1 LKETAI
7 VIRTLLAV
15 RSFVVVAVAAASIVG
30 LGVDLAQTA
39 YAAAHTAQTVVLVPN
54 S

>member
-1 LKETAI
+1 M
-7 VIRTLLAV
+7 IRSFLVV
-15 RSFVVVAVAAASIVG
+15 RSFVVVAVAAASILG

-54 S
+54 T